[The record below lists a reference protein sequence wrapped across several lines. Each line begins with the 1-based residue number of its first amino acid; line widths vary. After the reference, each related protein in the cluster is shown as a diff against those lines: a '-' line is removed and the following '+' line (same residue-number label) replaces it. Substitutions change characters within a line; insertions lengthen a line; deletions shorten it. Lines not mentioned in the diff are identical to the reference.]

1 MPHMGPH
8 VPTNKVYMLNE
19 IGRGVTSVHDCR
31 RDARSEVGDGRGS
44 HVCSPH
50 RCLLRQ
56 TARQPASQPASQTK
70 ESSYTSSFISSSSQ
84 YSSPSLSLSS
94 FSNRHPRQQ
103 KNNRTEQQ
111 QNNQRQSGSHETL
124 SSTESHFFSD
134 FDGWKLERT
143 WRGNRSTSIEWRAHG
158 GVRKN

>member
-1 MPHMGPH
+1 MH
-8 VPTNKVYMLNE
+8 YW
-19 IGRGVTSVHDCR
+19 
-31 RDARSEVGDGRGS
+31 
-44 HVCSPH
+44 H
-50 RCLLRQ
+50 RAKGFVVLRYWIV
-56 TARQPASQPASQTK
+56 TK
-70 ESSYTSSFISSSSQ
+70 ESSYPSSLISLHSQ

-143 WRGNRSTSIEWRAHG
+143 WRGNRSTSIEWRAHEEFQ
-158 GVRKN
+158 KMCQNWYLFFYTFLLF

>member
-1 MPHMGPH
+1 MH
-8 VPTNKVYMLNE
+8 YW
-19 IGRGVTSVHDCR
+19 
-31 RDARSEVGDGRGS
+31 
-44 HVCSPH
+44 H
-50 RCLLRQ
+50 RAKGFVVLRYWIV
-56 TARQPASQPASQTK
+56 TK
-70 ESSYTSSFISSSSQ
+70 ESSYPSSLISLHSQ

-158 GVRKN
+158 GVQKNVPKLVLFFFIRFFCSDNSKT

>member
-1 MPHMGPH
+1 MH
-8 VPTNKVYMLNE
+8 YW
-19 IGRGVTSVHDCR
+19 
-31 RDARSEVGDGRGS
+31 
-44 HVCSPH
+44 H
-50 RCLLRQ
+50 RAKGFVVLRYWIV
-56 TARQPASQPASQTK
+56 TK
-70 ESSYTSSFISSSSQ
+70 ESSYPSSLISLHSQ

-103 KNNRTEQQ
+103 KNNRTVAITEQQQSSEHNNRTEQQ

-143 WRGNRSTSIEWRAHG
+143 WRGNRSTSIECRAHG
-158 GVRKN
+158 GVPKNVPKLVPFFLYVFFVLTFQPVTTNPDIA

>member
-1 MPHMGPH
+1 MH
-8 VPTNKVYMLNE
+8 YW
-19 IGRGVTSVHDCR
+19 
-31 RDARSEVGDGRGS
+31 
-44 HVCSPH
+44 H
-50 RCLLRQ
+50 RAKGFVVLRYWIV
-56 TARQPASQPASQTK
+56 TK
-70 ESSYTSSFISSSSQ
+70 ESSYPSSLISLHSQ

-134 FDGWKLERT
+134 FDGWKSERT

-158 GVRKN
+158 GGPKNVPKLVLFFFIRFFCSDNPKT